1 MRCTL
6 TIVLT
11 AIALA
16 CSEAREGIPFH
27 TKSPTSAEPIA
38 CELLFTPPQDR
49 FARMLVEK
57 QFHVV
62 TILDAVDPAV
72 RRLWFKRYPRKDIA
86 TGNQPFAETDISDG
100 APFRFIV
107 AGQTANTWF
116 ILFETGGLLRHHTLV
131 FFQRASAGFR
141 VAQAAYGNSPRNTF
155 ESCVDAVRN
164 GKFVQA
170 DDLSRY

>member
-38 CELLFTPPQDR
+38 RELPFTPSRDR

-72 RRLWFKRYPRKDIA
+72 LRLWFKRYPRKDIA

-100 APFRFIV
+100 APFR
-107 AGQTANTWF
+107 
-116 ILFETGGLLRHHTLV
+116 LLLLGRLPTLGSFCSRLADCCV
-131 FFQRASAGFR
+131 ITLLSSSSAHPQGFVSHKLRMGTCRATHLR
-141 VAQAAYGNSPRNTF
+141 AAWTP
-155 ESCVDAVRN
+155 
-164 GKFVQA
+164 
-170 DDLSRY
+170 